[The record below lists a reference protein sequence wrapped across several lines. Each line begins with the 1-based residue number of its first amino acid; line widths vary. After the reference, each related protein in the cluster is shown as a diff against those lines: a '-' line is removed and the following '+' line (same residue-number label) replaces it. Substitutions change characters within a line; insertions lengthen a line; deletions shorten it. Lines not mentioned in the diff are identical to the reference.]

1 MGFDASTTDISSH
14 LPGPHLTHS
23 WHAFSCAA
31 HHEPPL
37 TAAAHSGLGP
47 PPAGRSRRATQP
59 PSLVQHRSQQTRHH
73 PPEPPPAFVFTSSGP
88 ITGPSPLLRAVPP
101 LCPAP
106 VPCRS
111 QCPPLAVLPLA
122 ASRAP
127 SPSSPGR
134 RYRGDRFSCSVPA
147 PATSSRHLCTGH
159 RQGSMQA
166 APWLRTRQHG
176 VPLSREFRTPPVL
189 MPLFRLSMRQ
199 QWFTPVRLL
208 VTHLTR

>member
-1 MGFDASTTDISSH
+1 MNRRRVKIQ
-14 LPGPHLTHS
+14 LPQEGQDSVAVDT
-23 WHAFSCAA
+23 
-31 HHEPPL
+31 
-37 TAAAHSGLGP
+37 
-47 PPAGRSRRATQP
+47 TQP

-166 APWLRTRQHG
+166 APRLRARIRAP
-176 VPLSREFRTPPVL
+176 VSRELCASPVL
-189 MPLFRLSMRQ
+189 MPSFRLSMRQ
-199 QWFTPVRLL
+199 QWFTHVRLL
-208 VTHLTR
+208 VAHLTR

>member
-1 MGFDASTTDISSH
+1 MGFDASTTDIYAH

-59 PSLVQHRSQQTRHH
+59 PSLVQHRSQHTRHH
-73 PPEPPPAFVFTSSGP
+73 SPEPPPAFVFTSSTP
-88 ITGPSPLLRAVPP
+88 ITGPSPLLRAVPS

-106 VPCRS
+106 VLCRS
-111 QCPPLAVLPLA
+111 RCPPLAVLPLA

-127 SPSSPGR
+127 SPNSADR
-134 RYRGDRFSCSVPA
+134 RYRGDRFSCS
-147 PATSSRHLCTGH
+147 
-159 RQGSMQA
+159 
-166 APWLRTRQHG
+166 
-176 VPLSREFRTPPVL
+176 
-189 MPLFRLSMRQ
+189 
-199 QWFTPVRLL
+199 
-208 VTHLTR
+208 

>member
-1 MGFDASTTDISSH
+1 MPQEGQDSVAVDT
-14 LPGPHLTHS
+14 
-23 WHAFSCAA
+23 
-31 HHEPPL
+31 
-37 TAAAHSGLGP
+37 
-47 PPAGRSRRATQP
+47 TQP

-101 LCPAP
+101 PCPAS
-106 VPCRS
+106 VLCRS
-111 QCPPLAVLPLA
+111 RCAPLAVLPLA

-127 SPSSPGR
+127 SPLSPGR

-176 VPLSREFRTPPVL
+176 APLSRKLCTPPVL
-189 MPLFRLSMRQ
+189 MPSFRLSMRQ
-199 QWFTPVRLL
+199 QWFTHVRLL
-208 VTHLTR
+208 VAHLTR